1 MDITNCYFS
10 NYCITWSLCKA
21 CVGWRCRKPR
31 HRQGLWVRSS
41 LSVLVIVLAVIIVFG
56 VAVIGVAV
64 IGVDIIVLVV
74 VV

>member
-1 MDITNCYFS
+1 MIIVLHGHFVKHVWD
-10 NYCITWSLCKA
+10 
-21 CVGWRCRKPR
+21 WRCRRPR

-64 IGVDIIVLVV
+64 IGIDIIVLVV